1 MKKDFARSTVCLGVL
16 LVLYMLLAFL
26 IPFVKT
32 AVFWISFV
40 FTLVAFAVTGWSLY
54 TAFLKS
60 RMSQAAFMASPLPGS
75 A

>member
-40 FTLVAFAVTGWSLY
+40 FTLVAFAVTGWSL
-54 TAFLKS
+54 
-60 RMSQAAFMASPLPGS
+60 
-75 A
+75 